1 MSTIQ
6 FISDD
11 PDFMKT
17 LSEEL
22 ARDLQNAGI
31 ADDLQV
37 SDVQPKPSDGVA
49 TRGDMFTLTQAV
61 VLAVS
66 AGGALTVALGK
77 DGFLTALANV
87 LGKYVEGRQAKVVI
101 EKNDG
106 EKIQLSGEIGEV
118 KEILK
123 NLKE

>member
-1 MSTIQ
+1 
-6 FISDD
+6 
-11 PDFMKT
+11 
-17 LSEEL
+17 
-22 ARDLQNAGI
+22 
-31 ADDLQV
+31 
-37 SDVQPKPSDGVA
+37 
-49 TRGDMFTLTQAV
+49 MFTLTQAV

>member
-37 SDVQPKPSDGVA
+37 SEAQPKPSDVA

>member
-22 ARDLQNAGI
+22 ARELQNAGI

-77 DGFLTALANV
+77 DGFLTALARV
-87 LGKYVEGRQAKVVI
+87 LEKYVEGRQAKVVI

>member
-1 MSTIQ
+1 MSKIQ

-22 ARDLQNAGI
+22 VLDLQNAGI
-31 ADDLQV
+31 ADELKVSELQ
-37 SDVQPKPSDGVA
+37 PSTESV

-87 LGKYVEGRQAKVVI
+87 LGKYVEGHQAQVII

-123 NLKE
+123 SLKE

>member
-31 ADDLQV
+31 ADDYKSVMYSQSHPMGLL
-37 SDVQPKPSDGVA
+37 
-49 TRGDMFTLTQAV
+49 RV
-61 VLAVS
+61 VTCL
-66 AGGALTVALGK
+66 L
-77 DGFLTALANV
+77 
-87 LGKYVEGRQAKVVI
+87 
-101 EKNDG
+101 
-106 EKIQLSGEIGEV
+106 
-118 KEILK
+118 
-123 NLKE
+123 